1 MTSLF
6 GSFLGVNGGLLA
18 HRGKDDDVSV
28 LAIRYEELRNLVA
41 DFTLGHANVILGF
54 AALRVQKI
62 KEIFVN
68 IKQRKLLAFDEGD
81 VHVVR
86 RRAKL
91 LELLAV
97 ENVGGNKMDLGVT
110 VLASLGGR
118 HVDDL
123 TRAVLDDD
131 VTALSQSRALH
142 RVGRRRTSIDAVE
155 GHLMILFFS
164 HFEQGLRYRHN
175 DSRLNEGG

>member
-1 MTSLF
+1 M
-6 GSFLGVNGGLLA
+6 
-18 HRGKDDDVSV
+18 
-28 LAIRYEELRNLVA
+28 
-41 DFTLGHANVILGF
+41 
-54 AALRVQKI
+54 
-62 KEIFVN
+62 
-68 IKQRKLLAFDEGD
+68 AFDEGD

-123 TRAVLDDD
+123 ARTTLDADEPVL
-131 VTALSQSRALH
+131 AQGRALH
-142 RVGRRRTSIDAVE
+142 GVGQRRTGVSRVE
-155 GHLMILFFS
+155 FELML
-164 HFEQGLRYRHN
+164 
-175 DSRLNEGG
+175 